1 MSMLPREKQPVAKL
15 ILRDLEDGPATVKEL
30 KTVLGLCECNTRYY
44 LRVLHKKKLIY
55 IGGWEQRTG
64 PALPVW
70 YLGSKKDKPRPPRKY
85 VRRPGSYGIYQMKF
99 YLLWNEAT
107 NRLVI
112 DRSKDLKGYVV
123 QKETTASCWI
133 DAKRKFGFELTP
145 LQQEMLNEKN
155 NSAQA
160 GRRFVRHLQDAGAEL
175 RATNSSMQDRIE
187 AGEDTGDDM
196 QQVLREEGALPSFC

>member
-1 MSMLPREKQPVAKL
+1 
-15 ILRDLEDGPATVKEL
+15 
-30 KTVLGLCECNTRYY
+30 
-44 LRVLHKKKLIY
+44 
-55 IGGWEQRTG
+55 
-64 PALPVW
+64 
-70 YLGSKKDKPRPPRKY
+70 
-85 VRRPGSYGIYQMKF
+85 MKF

-155 NSAQA
+155 NSLKA
-160 GRRFVRHLQDAGAEL
+160 GRRFVRHLKDAGTEFRNPDSEL
-175 RATNSSMQDRIE
+175 PDGFE
-187 AGEDTGDDM
+187 AGEDSGVNL
-196 QQVLREEGALPSFC
+196 QHLLCG

>member
-85 VRRPGSYGIYQMKF
+85 VRRP
-99 YLLWNEAT
+99 A
-107 NRLVI
+107 
-112 DRSKDLKGYVV
+112 
-123 QKETTASCWI
+123 
-133 DAKRKFGFELTP
+133 LT
-145 LQQEMLNEKN
+145 E
-155 NSAQA
+155 ST
-160 GRRFVRHLQDAGAEL
+160 R
-175 RATNSSMQDRIE
+175 
-187 AGEDTGDDM
+187 
-196 QQVLREEGALPSFC
+196 